1 MYYGEDFLER
11 SESLFSTFV
20 ETTELEAACKAAS
33 EAHERQLQQI
43 IEESRLRQIEMFRRM
58 KAEHPESSAVQELC
72 DKQLAQLEAEGTGA

>member
-20 ETTELEAACKAAS
+20 ETVDLQAALQADS
-33 EAHERQLQQI
+33 EAQAHRLQQI
-43 IEESRLRQIEMFRRM
+43 MEEARLRQIEMFRRM

-72 DKQLAQLEAEGTGA
+72 DKQLARLEAEGTGA